1 MQGGYI
7 RQERPYVTFA
17 ALFVSEKY
25 DERKVTLCLYGG
37 SKPPPYAQNP
47 SIANRT
53 SKKYVLYPVSASTG
67 VTPALHL

>member
-25 DERKVTLCLYGG
+25 DERKVTLSIFKGERCL
-37 SKPPPYAQNP
+37 PLPWNL
-47 SIANRT
+47 
-53 SKKYVLYPVSASTG
+53 KYSM
-67 VTPALHL
+67 